1 MPRSNEWGQPI
12 GPSLAGWVRPALP
25 SRVMLRGAYASVV
38 PLDAARHARQLFEAF
53 TADGD
58 ERRWTYLP
66 YGPFDGAESFRHW
79 LEESASGGDPLF
91 FTIVDE
97 RSGAPAGLASY
108 LRITP
113 ASGCIEVGHLNFS
126 APLARTP
133 AATEAMYLMMKH
145 AFDLG
150 YRRYEWKCDSLNA
163 PSRAAAERLGFVYEG
178 TFRQATV
185 YKGRS
190 RDTAWYAVID
200 AHWPVLER
208 AFQRWLD
215 AANFDAAGIQRLR
228 LSELTRAVAA
238 SPG

>member
-1 MPRSNEWGQPI
+1 MPRLNEWGQPI
-12 GPSLAGWVRPALP
+12 GRSMAGWVHPP
-25 SRVMLRGAYASVV
+25 PPTRVTLRG
-38 PLDAARHARQLFEAF
+38 RHARVIPLDVESHARHLFEAF
-53 TADGD
+53 AADGD

-66 YGPFDGAESFRHW
+66 YGPFDGMASFRHW
-79 LEESASGGDPLF
+79 LEESALGNDPLF

-126 APLARTP
+126 ARLARSA
-133 AATEAMYLMMKH
+133 AATEAMYLMMNH
-145 AFDLG
+145 AFALG

-178 TFRQATV
+178 IFRQATV
-185 YKGRS
+185 YKARS

-200 AHWPVLER
+200 VHWPQLES

-215 AANFDAAGIQRLR
+215 PANFDARGAQQLR
-228 LSELTRAVAA
+228 LSELTRAVCA
-238 SPG
+238 PQR